1 MGGGVGAAVQES
13 KENQGSGD
21 DLHRMEYLEEEESAS
36 LQSKVYLT
44 IRGAAGDQEWDH
56 GKEVGLWGARVIFLW
71 LMFSCF
77 HLEFEF
83 FNYVIL
89 VL

>member
-44 IRGAAGDQEWDH
+44 IRGAAGDQE
-56 GKEVGLWGARVIFLW
+56 
-71 LMFSCF
+71 
-77 HLEFEF
+77 
-83 FNYVIL
+83 
-89 VL
+89 